1 MSAASAPAT
10 TVTTAGTVVLILAD
24 MSDWR
29 EPLNRAARLAAVSGR
44 KLRVIVADGGELLAA
59 ASLACAHL
67 MAPGG
72 LISAFEPRQA
82 RRLLKAQI
90 ARLRL
95 ELARLA
101 PALGI
106 EAELI
111 EPAAGPPGDFWAGS
125 TALTVFGR
133 RRRGVL
139 MVVHAGS
146 AATLEIAARLAAEGR
161 QKVRLLKTGPGPAGE
176 AAVAERISRLIG
188 PWLEEPTAGLG
199 ADAPLARS
207 ADERIATLVLDPA
220 YVEARQ
226 LQLDALLREIRQ
238 LMQGA

>member
-1 MSAASAPAT
+1 VSGAT
-10 TVTTAGTVVLILAD
+10 VATAGTVITILTD

-29 EPLNRAARLAAVSGR
+29 EPVTRAARLAAATGR
-44 KLRVIVADGGELLAA
+44 KLRVVVADGGELLAA

-72 LISAFEPRQA
+72 LVSRFEPREA
-82 RRLLKAQI
+82 RRLLKAQS

-95 ELARLA
+95 ELQRLA
-101 PALGI
+101 QRHGI

-111 EPAAGPPGDFWAGS
+111 EPEAVPPPGLWAGG

-133 RRRGVL
+133 RRRGVIL
-139 MVVHAGS
+139 VVHAGS
-146 AATLEIAARLAAEGR
+146 MATLEIAARLAAEGR

-226 LQLDALLREIRQ
+226 LQLDALLREIRR

>member
-1 MSAASAPAT
+1 MSGAT
-10 TVTTAGTVVLILAD
+10 VATAGTVVTILTD

-29 EPLNRAARLAAVSGR
+29 EPVTRAARLAAATGR
-44 KLRVIVADGGELLAA
+44 KLRVVVADGGELLAA

-72 LISAFEPRQA
+72 LVSRFEPREA
-82 RRLLKAQI
+82 RQLLKAQS

-95 ELARLA
+95 ELQRLA
-101 PALGI
+101 QRLGI
-106 EAELI
+106 QAELI
-111 EPAAGPPGDFWAGS
+111 ETGPTPEVGLWAGG

-133 RRRGVL
+133 RRRGIIL
-139 MVVHAGS
+139 VVHAGS
-146 AATLEIAARLAAEGR
+146 MATLEVAARLAAEGR
-161 QKVRLLKTGPGPAGE
+161 QHVRLLNTEPGAAGE
-176 AAVAERISRLIG
+176 TAIAERISRLLG
-188 PWLEEPTAGLG
+188 PWLEQPAAGLG
-199 ADAPLARS
+199 ADAPLPRP

-226 LQLDALLREIRQ
+226 LQLDALLGEIRR